1 MFVIVEVW
9 RLLNFEMVGAMVVEF
24 GLLAVWCLEWVVVGS
39 KQVECEVVSIVV
51 EYWLKENV
59 GLFVVEN
66 NGWVL
71 RLDIYSSVVGCEG
84 CREVKDKGG
93 WISIN

>member
-1 MFVIVEVW
+1 MIVEVW

-66 NGWVL
+66 NG
-71 RLDIYSSVVGCEG
+71 
-84 CREVKDKGG
+84 
-93 WISIN
+93 

>member
-1 MFVIVEVW
+1 MFVEVC

-66 NGWVL
+66 NG
-71 RLDIYSSVVGCEG
+71 
-84 CREVKDKGG
+84 
-93 WISIN
+93 

>member
-1 MFVIVEVW
+1 MIVEVW

-39 KQVECEVVSIVV
+39 KQVECGVVSIVV

-59 GLFVVEN
+59 GLFVVDN
-66 NGWVL
+66 NG
-71 RLDIYSSVVGCEG
+71 
-84 CREVKDKGG
+84 
-93 WISIN
+93 